1 MNHLS
6 ALIVDGSPSYAQTVA
21 CCLKDLGLAHD
32 KIFITRKY
40 DGALDLLKSKKPQL
54 LITEFSID
62 GKYGLQLINQHTS
75 HSPSNISVI
84 MTHNNSSTS
93 IAEAAEEL
101 VDDYIV
107 KPFQSGNLQE
117 RLRSLINRKLNPTD
131 YIKSIRDGKQML
143 LEGRF
148 DDAEENFQTA
158 TRLENRPTLA
168 YYYLGYTN
176 FMDNKFNVAAG
187 EFAKGLS
194 IQPLHYKCLTGKFDT
209 LFEQH
214 SYEDAHSIASTII
227 ENYPIGPKRLG
238 QLFISAVFSGKLDV
252 VPEYYKLFTQLD
264 HKPNELRRVFS
275 AALFTAGRSQINRN
289 DLSKAIECFEL
300 GIQVVGPDIEYLTKI
315 VKVLLKT
322 DSAGHRQAARILN
335 LFPNLKVGSR
345 EFNILQFQVNAKLLP
360 VAQVIEQG
368 RKFVANRQFDEECYA
383 EFIKILIADNKIVL
397 AEDIAGK
404 ALREY
409 PTMRETLNKLLES
422 SEKNAASE
430 KN

>member
-6 ALIVDGSPSYAQTVA
+6 ALIVDSSPSYAQTVA

-32 KIFITRKY
+32 NIFISRKY
-40 DGALDLLKSKKPQL
+40 EAALDLLKSKKPQL

-62 GKYGLQLINQHTS
+62 GKYGLQLISQHTS
-75 HSPSNISVI
+75 HSPHNISVI

-107 KPFQSGNLQE
+107 KPFQSGNLYE
-117 RLRSLINRKLNPTD
+117 RLKNLINRKLNPNE
-131 YIKSIRDGKQML
+131 YIKAIRDGKQML
-143 LEGRF
+143 LEGRL
-148 DDAEENFQTA
+148 DDAELNFKTA
-158 TRLENRPTLA
+158 ARLENRPTLA

-176 FMDNKFNVAAG
+176 FVDHKLNIAAG

-209 LFEQH
+209 LFEQR
-214 SYEDAHSIASTII
+214 SYEDAYTIASTIVD
-227 ENYPIGPKRLG
+227 NYPIGPKRLG

-252 VPEYYKLFTQLD
+252 VPEYYKLFAQLD

-275 AALFTAGRSQINRN
+275 AALFTAGRSQINHN
-289 DLSKAIECFEL
+289 DLPKAIECFEM
-300 GIQVVGPDIEYLTKI
+300 GIQVVGPDIEYITKI

-322 DSAGHRQAARILN
+322 DSNGHRQAARILN

-360 VAQVIEQG
+360 TSQIIEQG
-368 RKFVANRQFDEECYA
+368 RKLAASRQLDEECYV

-409 PTMRETLNKLLES
+409 PGLRETVNGILKMGD
-422 SEKNAASE
+422 KNTASE